1 MPNHPPDSAL
11 NVVSDSP
18 DLRDRYYE
26 PSLAALKDALPPP
39 DDLYILNQGHEGACT
54 GFGLAATIN
63 FMYKKQNKDSS
74 NGIARRAELVFKEKR
89 HPVCRAEQYPK
100 GKLPQNR
107 HLVFDRKR

>member
-63 FMYKKQNKDSS
+63 FMYKKQNKDFTVS
-74 NGIARRAELVFKEKR
+74 ARMLYEKASR
-89 HPVCRAEQYPK
+89 GTSAGRTRPCR
-100 GKLPQNR
+100 
-107 HLVFDRKR
+107 